1 MNYFKIA
8 WRNIWRNKK
17 RTLITAASVFFALFL
32 AILMVGLQEG
42 TYAHMIKI
50 SVEDF
55 YGYAQVHGKG
65 FSEDKT
71 LTNSLEYN
79 QEIVEY
85 LNSNKNVKQIQP
97 RIESFALSAFSDK
110 SKGIVILGIDP
121 NMEFEKPTIKKR
133 LVAGNFEEIY
143 NDGIVITEKLAE
155 YLGAEIGDS
164 LALIGQGY
172 QGISAVGLY
181 KIVATISMPNPML
194 NSGLAYL
201 DIKTA
206 QELFSLEN
214 RLTGL
219 SLSFN
224 DNRKF
229 KETTQELRSNL
240 PDGYEIFHWEE
251 EMPEI
256 KQFVE
261 SDRAGGQ
268 IFLVILYI
276 IIGFGIFGTALMMIA
291 ERIKEFGI
299 MVAVGMQKMKI
310 VILVGVEMLYITS
323 LGIIASIVFSIP
335 VMYYLNINPI
345 TFTGDMAKT
354 YESYGFEPIMPAA
367 FQLDYFITQPI
378 VVIIITILA
387 IIYPLWGISKLN
399 VIKSLRK

>member
-1 MNYFKIA
+1 MNYFKLA

-17 RTLITAASVFFALFL
+17 RTLITAASIFFALFF

-79 QEIVEY
+79 QKIVDY
-85 LNSNKNVKQIQP
+85 IKSNDNVKQIQP
-97 RIESFALSAFSDK
+97 RIESFALSAFADK
-110 SKGIVILGIDP
+110 SKGIAIIGINP
-121 NMEFEKPTIKKR
+121 ELEFEKPMIKKR
-133 LVAGNFEEIY
+133 LVAGNLKDI
-143 NDGIVITEKLAE
+143 NNGGIVVTEKLAE
-155 YLGAEIGDS
+155 YLGAKIGDS

-181 KIVATISMPNPML
+181 RIVALISMPNPML

-201 DIKTA
+201 EIENA
-206 QELFSLEN
+206 QELFSLHG
-214 RLTGL
+214 RVTGL

-224 DNRKF
+224 DNSLF
-229 KETTQELRSNL
+229 KETTNELRANL
-240 PDGYEIFHWEE
+240 PADYEIFHWEE
-251 EMPEI
+251 EMPEM

-299 MVAVGMQKMKI
+299 MIALGMQKIK
-310 VILVGVEMLYITS
+310 VVVLVGFEMLYITS

-335 VMYYLNINPI
+335 IMYYLKVNPI

-354 YESYGFEPIMPAA
+354 YETYGFDPIMPAA
-367 FQLDYFITQPI
+367 FQLDYFITQPV
-378 VVIIITILA
+378 VVIIITLIA
-387 IIYPLWGISKLN
+387 IIYPLWEISKLN
-399 VIKSLRK
+399 VIKAIRK